1 MQVPPGE
8 HPNGDLEDGANGP
21 DIDAS
26 AAGNG
31 GGGGRPEEGRSE
43 RLGRLLAKAR
53 MLPDV
58 PGVYLMKDPA
68 GTVLYVGKASVLPN
82 RVSSYFIPSADLGPR
97 KQPMLDLVDDFDFIP
112 CEGEWEALLMEARLV
127 KDIHP
132 PFNDRLQDDKTFPY
146 LAVTMRDDFP
156 GVYITRDP
164 GGERFRGARVFG
176 PFVSVGSLRH
186 AVQLLQRVFRYRTCE
201 LDIVDGDPRNAR
213 FRPCLLAAIDQ
224 CTAPCA
230 ARCTKDAYRADIDRF
245 LRFLGSK
252 RSAMLREMRE
262 EMAERSKALDFERA
276 AVLRDQIKAIERL
289 DERET
294 RGDDAEYDW
303 QPEATGFVQDPLAGT
318 RSLARTLGIE
328 SPIRCL
334 EAFDIAHLRGGETVA
349 SKVCFID
356 GRPFKEGY
364 RRYRIQSVT
373 NDDYRAMQEVVS
385 RRFRDAGEGE
395 ELYPDLILIDGGV
408 GQLNAAMEAFGQ
420 LRVQPPHVVSL
431 AKKEE
436 LLFVPGRAEPIRLGR
451 ENLGLRL
458 CQAIRDEAH
467 RFAQHYHHLLREKS
481 LLGETARKVRKTRA
495 IRQLEAERGAAGPSP
510 SGGGGDASRESFR
523 LPSRTPRR

>member
-164 GGERFRGARVFG
+164 GG
-176 PFVSVGSLRH
+176 
-186 AVQLLQRVFRYRTCE
+186 
-201 LDIVDGDPRNAR
+201 
-213 FRPCLLAAIDQ
+213 
-224 CTAPCA
+224 
-230 ARCTKDAYRADIDRF
+230 
-245 LRFLGSK
+245 
-252 RSAMLREMRE
+252 
-262 EMAERSKALDFERA
+262 
-276 AVLRDQIKAIERL
+276 
-289 DERET
+289 
-294 RGDDAEYDW
+294 
-303 QPEATGFVQDPLAGT
+303 
-318 RSLARTLGIE
+318 
-328 SPIRCL
+328 
-334 EAFDIAHLRGGETVA
+334 
-349 SKVCFID
+349 
-356 GRPFKEGY
+356 
-364 RRYRIQSVT
+364 
-373 NDDYRAMQEVVS
+373 
-385 RRFRDAGEGE
+385 
-395 ELYPDLILIDGGV
+395 
-408 GQLNAAMEAFGQ
+408 
-420 LRVQPPHVVSL
+420 
-431 AKKEE
+431 
-436 LLFVPGRAEPIRLGR
+436 
-451 ENLGLRL
+451 
-458 CQAIRDEAH
+458 
-467 RFAQHYHHLLREKS
+467 
-481 LLGETARKVRKTRA
+481 
-495 IRQLEAERGAAGPSP
+495 
-510 SGGGGDASRESFR
+510 
-523 LPSRTPRR
+523 